1 MGSFFVGDI
10 LGPMVYRKGLDLNE
24 VTILLALV
32 FWFSVWGAVGAI
44 LSVPIMCSFKIMCE
58 EIPHPLAH
66 SLAEL
71 MVMWLRV
78 DAL

>member
-32 FWFSVWGAVGAI
+32 GSTGYFHFS
-44 LSVPIMCSFKIMCE
+44 
-58 EIPHPLAH
+58 
-66 SLAEL
+66 
-71 MVMWLRV
+71 
-78 DAL
+78 